1 MNCPHWLL
9 ALTIPFSRSDRAHT
23 SPAGVGAGCAKGLL
37 RTMPASLLR
46 LPEDLGG
53 PFRRECHCSRRVT
66 ERQRAFYGREP
77 PGVTRAAASI
87 TDRSGTPAVAGGC
100 PPERSGS
107 LQEAGTL
114 ATPPALPAGHTK
126 WWHAGGHPA
135 FRMPPGARC
144 ATSFPLPSLPPN
156 QGGGVRALPADA
168 LDLPHVT
175 TMRRLH
181 DAPPVLQGRDR
192 AVTPR

>member
-53 PFRRECHCSRRVT
+53 SFRRECHCSRRMT

-77 PGVTRAAASI
+77 PGLTRAAASA
-87 TDRSGTPAVAGGC
+87 TDRSGTPAVSGGC

-107 LQEAGTL
+107 LQEIAIP
-114 ATPPALPAGHTK
+114 ATPAGRTSRPHQVV
-126 WWHAGGHPA
+126 ACG
-135 FRMPPGARC
+135 RPPG
-144 ATSFPLPSLPPN
+144 
-156 QGGGVRALPADA
+156 
-168 LDLPHVT
+168 LPHAT
-175 TMRRLH
+175 RCSMRNELSAPFRPPTRVVGCVRCPLMPSIYRMSPRC
-181 DAPPVLQGRDR
+181 DACMMHRR
-192 AVTPR
+192 CCKAVTGQ

>member
-66 ERQRAFYGREP
+66 ERQRAFNGREP
-77 PGVTRAAASI
+77 PGVTPGCGLC
-87 TDRSGTPAVAGGC
+87 TDRSGTSAVDRRMPARAVRF
-100 PPERSGS
+100 PPR
-107 LQEAGTL
+107 TRIPP
-114 ATPPALPAGHTK
+114 ATP
-126 WWHAGGHPA
+126 GGGMREATRPSACHPVLDAQRA
-135 FRMPPGARC
+135 FRFPPCRQSGC
-144 ATSFPLPSLPPN
+144 W
-156 QGGGVRALPADA
+156 GRALPVDA
-168 LDLPHVT
+168 LDYRMSPRCDACMMNRRCCRVVT
-175 TMRRLH
+175 
-181 DAPPVLQGRDR
+181 GR
-192 AVTPR
+192 

>member
-53 PFRRECHCSRRVT
+53 SFRRECHCSRRVT
-66 ERQRAFYGREP
+66 ERQRAFHGRQP
-77 PGVTRAAASI
+77 PGVTRVAASA
-87 TDRSGTPAVAGGC
+87 TDRSGPSAATGGW

-107 LQEAGTL
+107 LQDVGIP
-114 ATPPALPAGHTK
+114 ATPTGDSSRPYRWATPS
-126 WWHAGGHPA
+126 GGMREATRPSACHPVLDAQRA
-135 FRMPPGARC
+135 FRSPCRHQVVGACTAR
-144 ATSFPLPSLPPN
+144 
-156 QGGGVRALPADA
+156 
-168 LDLPHVT
+168 
-175 TMRRLH
+175 
-181 DAPPVLQGRDR
+181 
-192 AVTPR
+192 

>member
-9 ALTIPFSRSDRAHT
+9 ALTIPFSRSARAHT
-23 SPAGVGAGCAKGLL
+23 SPARVGAGCAKGLL

-53 PFRRECHCSRRVT
+53 PFRRECHCTRRVT

-77 PGVTRAAASI
+77 PGGTRAAASA
-87 TDRSGTPAVAGGC
+87 TDRSGTSAVAGGC
-100 PPERSGS
+100 PLERSGS
-107 LQEAGTL
+107 LREHASCDTR
-114 ATPPALPAGHTK
+114 

-144 ATSFPLPSLPPN
+144 ATSFPLPSLPPIR
-156 QGGGVRALPADA
+156 V
-168 LDLPHVT
+168 
-175 TMRRLH
+175 
-181 DAPPVLQGRDR
+181 
-192 AVTPR
+192 

>member
-77 PGVTRAAASI
+77 PRATRAGASV
-87 TDRSGTPAVAGGC
+87 TDRSGTSAVTDGC
-100 PPERSGS
+100 PLERSGS
-107 LQEAGTL
+107 LQEQASRRHQVVACGRPPGL
-114 ATPPALPAGHTK
+114 PHATRVLDAQR
-126 WWHAGGHPA
+126 A
-135 FRMPPGARC
+135 FRSPPCRQ
-144 ATSFPLPSLPPN
+144 S
-156 QGGGVRALPADA
+156 
-168 LDLPHVT
+168 
-175 TMRRLH
+175 RL
-181 DAPPVLQGRDR
+181 V
-192 AVTPR
+192 

>member
-53 PFRRECHCSRRVT
+53 SFRRECHCSRRMT
-66 ERQRAFYGREP
+66 ERQRAFHGREP
-77 PGVTRAAASI
+77 PGVTRAAASF
-87 TDRSGTPAVAGGC
+87 TDRSGTSAAAGGC
-100 PPERSGS
+100 PLERSGS
-107 LQEAGTL
+107 LQDPAAQRTIGGMREATRPS
-114 ATPPALPAGHTK
+114 AC
-126 WWHAGGHPA
+126 HPVLDAQRA
-135 FRMPPGARC
+135 FR
-144 ATSFPLPSLPPN
+144 SPLAAN
-156 QGGGVRALPADA
+156 QGGGVRALLVDA

-175 TMRRLH
+175 TMRRQH